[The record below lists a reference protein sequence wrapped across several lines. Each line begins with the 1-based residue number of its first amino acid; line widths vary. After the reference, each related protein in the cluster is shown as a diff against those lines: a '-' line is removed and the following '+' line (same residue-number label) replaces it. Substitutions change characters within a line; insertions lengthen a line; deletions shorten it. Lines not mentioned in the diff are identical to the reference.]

1 MFYSDED
8 FMIAFGNSKNDN
20 EVELRIGDKGC
31 RANPGRA
38 FDLPVGFKRG
48 SQEALFAINKF
59 RTGGPQS
66 NSSGSA
72 LVLRNQTGHLPF

>member
-1 MFYSDED
+1 
-8 FMIAFGNSKNDN
+8 MIAFGNSKNDN

-48 SQEALFAINKF
+48 SQEALSLY
-59 RTGGPQS
+59 GGS
-66 NSSGSA
+66 EVFEIENIEA
-72 LVLRNQTGHLPF
+72 YEVK